1 MKIVPIKLV
10 GAVTLLALLGGGA
23 VGCSAESDPATPK
36 SDAQGASSGAT
47 EEASA
52 PKPVDLAGTWKQ
64 TNSNSEDSYQAAT
77 VTGDTIEI
85 QWVAP
90 DTKSLYW
97 SGTVEV
103 PQDGSTDFTWD
114 SVNDKTKTAKSVMA
128 SGDDTKTFTYKD
140 GELSYELTALG
151 TTMTVRMAKE

>member
-1 MKIVPIKLV
+1 MKLTATNLV
-10 GAVTLLALLGGGA
+10 GAVALLALLGGGA
-23 VGCSAESDPATPK
+23 VGCSAESKPGVTKA
-36 SDAQGASSGAT
+36 DAQGSSSSPT
-47 EEASA
+47 EEA

-77 VTGDTIEI
+77 VTDDTIEI

-90 DTKSLYW
+90 DMKSLYW

-114 SVNDKTKTAKSVMA
+114 SVNDKTKTAKSILA

>member
-1 MKIVPIKLV
+1 MKLPATKLV
-10 GAVTLLALLGGGA
+10 GAVALLALLGGGA
-23 VGCSAESDPATPK
+23 VGCSAESDPAVTK
-36 SDAQGASSGAT
+36 GDAQGSSSSPT
-47 EEASA
+47 EET

-90 DTKSLYW
+90 DAKSLYW

-114 SVNDKTKTAKSVMA
+114 SVNDKTKTDKSIMA

-140 GELSYELTALG
+140 GELSYEVTALG

>member
-1 MKIVPIKLV
+1 MKSIATKLV
-10 GAVTLLALLGGGA
+10 GAVALLALIGGGT
-23 VGCSAESDPATPK
+23 VGCSAGTDSAAPK
-36 SDAQGASSGAT
+36 SDAQSSSSGT
-47 EEASA
+47 VEETAA

-64 TNSNSEDSYQAAT
+64 TNSNSEDSYQVAT
-77 VTGDTIEI
+77 VTGDTLEI
-85 QWVAP
+85 QWAAP
-90 DTKSLYW
+90 DMKSLYW

-114 SVNDKTKTAKSVMA
+114 SVNDKSKTAKSIMA

-140 GELSYELTALG
+140 DELSYELTALG